1 MVTAMVTAIECAAF
15 GPIEELRVIERDSVP
30 LGPGQ
35 VRLAVSAAGVNFV
48 DGLFVEGRYQI
59 KPPLPF
65 VPGGEVVGRIVELA
79 DDLSGGD
86 TDVEAGVAIGD
97 RVFANLGLGGFASEV
112 VVSTR
117 QLVAIPD
124 SLSDGQA
131 ATFMQSYLTGWYAL
145 RVRAGASAGDTMLV
159 LGAGSGVG
167 LAAVDIGAVLGLRVI
182 AAASTPEKRA
192 LAESHGAMATIDNS
206 VLDATG
212 IKDAAK
218 AFAATFDDRADR
230 GGVDLVYDPV
240 GGEVG
245 EVALRAL
252 GEDGQYLV
260 IGFVAGIPKL
270 PANQVLLR
278 NRRITG
284 VDWGA
289 WVGRNVDANRAL
301 LAEVVEKIA
310 AGELDPV
317 EPVAYPLHEAARALR
332 DLADRKV
339 AGKVALVPT
348 S

>member
-1 MVTAMVTAIECAAF
+1 MSYTAIECAEF
-15 GPIEELRVIERDSVP
+15 GPVENLRAVERESPD
-30 LGPGQ
+30 LAAGR
-35 VRLAVSAAGVNFV
+35 VRLDVAASGVNFV
-48 DGLFVEGRYQI
+48 DGLFVQGKYQI
-59 KPPLPF
+59 KPPTPF
-65 VPGGEVVGRIVELA
+65 VPGGEVVGRVVEV
-79 DDLSGGD
+79 GD
-86 TDVEAGVAIGD
+86 GVADGPDVGD
-97 RVFANLGLGGFASEV
+97 RVFANVGLGGFASEV
-112 VVSTR
+112 VVSPR

-145 RVRAGASAGDTMLV
+145 TVRARAQAGDTMLV

-167 LAAVDIGAVLGLRVI
+167 LAAVDIGAALGLRVI

-192 LAESHGAMATIDNS
+192 LAESRGALATIDN
-206 VLDATG
+206 VALDAAG

-218 AFAATFDDRADR
+218 AFAASFDDRADR

-260 IGFVAGIPKL
+260 IGFVAGIPQL

-289 WVGRNVDANRAL
+289 WVGRNQDANRTL
-301 LAEVVEKIA
+301 LEEVVERIG
-310 AGELDPV
+310 AGDLDPV
-317 EPVAYPLHEAARALR
+317 EPVTYPLADAALALQ
-332 DLADRKV
+332 DLADRKI
-339 AGKVALVPT
+339 AGKVALVPGG
-348 S
+348 

>member
-1 MVTAMVTAIECAAF
+1 MFA
-15 GPIEELRVIERDSVP
+15 S
-30 LGPGQ
+30 
-35 VRLAVSAAGVNFV
+35 
-48 DGLFVEGRYQI
+48 
-59 KPPLPF
+59 
-65 VPGGEVVGRIVELA
+65 
-79 DDLSGGD
+79 
-86 TDVEAGVAIGD
+86 IG
-97 RVFANLGLGGFASEV
+97 FGGFASEV
-112 VVSTR
+112 VVAPR

-124 SLSDGQA
+124 TLTDGQA
-131 ATFMQSYLTGWYAL
+131 ATFMQSYMTGWYAL

-167 LAAVDIGAVLGLRVI
+167 LAAVDIGAALGLRVI

-192 LAESHGAMATIDNS
+192 LAESRGAMATIDNS
-206 VLDATG
+206 TLDAAG

-218 AFAATFDDRADR
+218 AFAATFEDRADR
-230 GGVDLVYDPV
+230 GGVDLIYDPV

-270 PANQVLLR
+270 PANHVLLR
-278 NRRITG
+278 NRRVTG

-289 WVGRNVDANRAL
+289 WVGRHQAENRAL
-301 LAEVVEKIA
+301 LAEVVDRIA
-310 AGELDPV
+310 TGDLDPV
-317 EPVAYPLHEAARALR
+317 EPVSYPLHDAARALR

-348 S
+348 G

>member
-1 MVTAMVTAIECAAF
+1 
-15 GPIEELRVIERDSVP
+15 
-30 LGPGQ
+30 
-35 VRLAVSAAGVNFV
+35 
-48 DGLFVEGRYQI
+48 
-59 KPPLPF
+59 
-65 VPGGEVVGRIVELA
+65 
-79 DDLSGGD
+79 
-86 TDVEAGVAIGD
+86 
-97 RVFANLGLGGFASEV
+97 
-112 VVSTR
+112 
-117 QLVAIPD
+117 
-124 SLSDGQA
+124 
-131 ATFMQSYLTGWYAL
+131 
-145 RVRAGASAGDTMLV
+145 MLV

-167 LAAVDIGAVLGLRVI
+167 LAAVDIGAALGLRVI

-192 LAESHGAMATIDNS
+192 LAESRGALVTIDNS
-206 VLDATG
+206 TLDAAG

-218 AFAATFDDRADR
+218 AFAATFEDRADR

-240 GGEVG
+240 GGEAG

-289 WVGRNVDANRAL
+289 WVGRNADANRAL
-301 LAEVVEKIA
+301 LAEVVERIA

-339 AGKVALVPT
+339 AGKVALVPST
-348 S
+348 

>member
-1 MVTAMVTAIECAAF
+1 MSYTAIECAEF
-15 GPIEELRVIERDSVP
+15 GPVENLRAVERKSPD
-30 LGPGQ
+30 LAAGQ
-35 VRLAVSAAGVNFV
+35 VRLDVAASGVNFV
-48 DGLFVEGRYQI
+48 DGLFVQGKYQI
-59 KPPLPF
+59 KPPTPF
-65 VPGGEVVGRIVELA
+65 VPGGEVVGRVVEV
-79 DDLSGGD
+79 GD
-86 TDVEAGVAIGD
+86 GVVDGPDVGD
-97 RVFANLGLGGFASEV
+97 RVFANVGLGGFASEV
-112 VVSTR
+112 VVSPR

-145 RVRAGASAGDTMLV
+145 TVRARAQAGDTMLV

-167 LAAVDIGAVLGLRVI
+167 LAAVDIGAALGLRVI

-192 LAESHGAMATIDNS
+192 LAESRGALATIDN
-206 VLDATG
+206 VALDAAG

-218 AFAATFDDRADR
+218 AFAASFDDRADR

-260 IGFVAGIPKL
+260 IGFVAGIPQL
-270 PANQVLLR
+270 AANQVLLR

-289 WVGRNVDANRAL
+289 WVGRNQEANRTL
-301 LAEVVEKIA
+301 LEEVVERIG
-310 AGELDPV
+310 AGDLDPV
-317 EPVAYPLHEAARALR
+317 EPVSYPLADAARALQ
-332 DLADRKV
+332 DLADRKI
-339 AGKVALVPT
+339 AGKAALVPGG
-348 S
+348 

>member
-1 MVTAMVTAIECAAF
+1 MVTAIECAEF
-15 GPIEELRVIERDSVP
+15 GPIEDLRVVERESLP
-30 LGPGQ
+30 LGAGQ
-35 VRLAVSAAGVNFV
+35 VRLAVSASGVNFV

-59 KPPLPF
+59 KPPTPF
-65 VPGGEVVGRIVELA
+65 VPGGEVVGRITEL
-79 DDLSGGD
+79 GE
-86 TDVEAGVAIGD
+86 DVDGLVVGE

-112 VVSTR
+112 VVSPR
-117 QLVAIPD
+117 QLVAIPE

-145 RVRAGASAGDTMLV
+145 TVRAGASAGDTMLV

-167 LAAVDIGAVLGLRVI
+167 LAAVDIGAALGLRVI
-182 AAASTPEKRA
+182 AAASSPEKRA
-192 LAESHGAMATIDNS
+192 LAESRGAMATIDNAA
-206 VLDATG
+206 LDAAG
-212 IKDAAK
+212 IKDAARS
-218 AFAATFDDRADR
+218 FAASFEDRADR

-260 IGFVAGIPKL
+260 VGFVAGIPML
-270 PANQVLLR
+270 AANQVLLR

-289 WVGRNVDANRAL
+289 WAGRHDDANRAL
-301 LAEVVEKIA
+301 LAEVVERIA
-310 AGELDPV
+310 AGDLDPV
-317 EPVAYPLHEAARALR
+317 EPVTYPLREAARALR

-339 AGKVALVPT
+339 AGKVALVPGR
-348 S
+348 

>member
-1 MVTAMVTAIECAAF
+1 MGDVRVTVVECAAF
-15 GPIEELRVIERDSVP
+15 GPIEDLRVVERAPQP
-30 LGPGQ
+30 LQAGQ
-35 VRLAVSAAGVNFV
+35 VRLAVSAGGVNFV

-65 VPGGEVVGRIVELA
+65 VPGGEVVGRITELA
-79 DDLSGGD
+79 DDVDGLELGQ
-86 TDVEAGVAIGD
+86 
-97 RVFANLGLGGFASEV
+97 RVFANVGLGGFASEV
-112 VVSTR
+112 VVSPR

-124 SLSDGQA
+124 ALSDGQA

-145 RVRAGASAGDTMLV
+145 RVRAQASAGDTMLV
-159 LGAGSGVG
+159 IGAGSGVG
-167 LAAVDIGAVLGLRVI
+167 LAAVDIGAALGLRVI

-192 LAESHGAMATIDNS
+192 LAESRGALATIDNS
-206 VLDATG
+206 VLDAAG

-218 AFAATFDDRADR
+218 AFAASFDDRADR

-278 NRRITG
+278 NRRVTG

-289 WVGRNVDANRAL
+289 WVGRNGDANRAL
-301 LAEVVEKIA
+301 LAEVVERIA
-310 AGELDPV
+310 AGDLEPV
-317 EPVAYPLHEAARALR
+317 EPVAYPLREAARALR
-332 DLADRKV
+332 DLADRRV
-339 AGKVALVPT
+339 AGKVALVPGA
-348 S
+348 

>member
-1 MVTAMVTAIECAAF
+1 MVTVIECASF
-15 GPIEELRVIERDSVP
+15 GPIEDLRVVEREQAP
-30 LGPGQ
+30 LAPGQ
-35 VRLAVSAAGVNFV
+35 VRLDVLAAGVNFV
-48 DGLFVEGRYQI
+48 DGLLIEGRYQI
-59 KPPLPF
+59 KPPVPF
-65 VPGGEVVGRIVELA
+65 VPGGEIVGRVSEL
-79 DDLSGGD
+79 G
-86 TDVEAGVAIGD
+86 EGVTGLAIGD
-97 RVFANLGLGGFASEV
+97 RMFASIGFGGFASEV
-112 VVSTR
+112 VVSPR

-124 SLSDGQA
+124 SLTDGQA

-167 LAAVDIGAVLGLRVI
+167 LAAVDIGAALGLRVI

-192 LAESHGAMATIDNS
+192 LAESRGAVATIDNS
-206 VLDATG
+206 ALDAAG

-218 AFAATFDDRADR
+218 TFAATFDDRADR
-230 GGVDLVYDPV
+230 GGVDLIYDPV

-260 IGFVAGIPKL
+260 IGFVAGIPNL

-278 NRRITG
+278 NRRVTG

-289 WVGRNVDANRAL
+289 WVGRHQEENRAM
-301 LAEVVEKIA
+301 LAEVVDRIA
-310 AGELDPV
+310 SGDLDPV
-317 EPVAYPLHEAARALR
+317 EPVSYPLPAAARALR

-348 S
+348 V

>member
-1 MVTAMVTAIECAAF
+1 MVTAIECAEF
-15 GPIEELRVIERDSVP
+15 GPIDDLRVVEREPMP
-30 LGPGQ
+30 LAAGQ

-48 DGLFVEGRYQI
+48 DGLFVQGLYQI
-59 KPPLPF
+59 KPPTPF
-65 VPGGEVVGRIVELA
+65 VPGGEVVGRITELGADLA
-79 DDLSGGD
+79 DRVDGP
-86 TDVEAGVAIGD
+86 AIGD

-112 VVSTR
+112 VVSPR

-145 RVRAGASAGDTMLV
+145 TVRAGVSAGDTMLV

-167 LAAVDIGAVLGLRVI
+167 LAAVDIGAALGLRVI
-182 AAASTPEKRA
+182 AAASTPEKRT
-192 LAESHGAMATIDNS
+192 LAESRGAMATIDNS
-206 VLDATG
+206 TLDAG
-212 IKDAAK
+212 GVKDAAK

-245 EVALRAL
+245 EVAVRSL

-289 WVGRNVDANRAL
+289 WAGRNQDANRQL
-301 LAEVVEKIA
+301 LADVVERI
-310 AGELDPV
+310 GVGDLDPV
-317 EPVAYPLHEAARALR
+317 EPVSYPLVDAVRALR

-339 AGKVALVPT
+339 AGKVALVPGD
-348 S
+348 